1 MELNKCELEIEDL
14 KKYFNE
20 KDDIIMELKSALRIS
35 EEKFFKMEIEYISE
49 IKKNEYLEDKIRDQ
63 EEQISIQYKNL
74 HHNK

>member
-1 MELNKCELEIEDL
+1 MNKCELEIEDL

-20 KDDIIMELKSALRIS
+20 KDDIIIELKSALRIS
-35 EEKFFKMEIEYISE
+35 EEKFFNMEIEYISE
-49 IKKNEYLEDKIRDQ
+49 IKKNEYLDGKIRDQ

>member
-20 KDDIIMELKSALRIS
+20 KDDIIIELKSALRIS
-35 EEKFFKMEIEYISE
+35 EEKFFNMEIEYISE
-49 IKKNEYLEDKIRDQ
+49 IKKNEYLDGKIRDQ